1 METTIDIKSI
11 FGKVLF
17 SHTSENNSI
26 KKTLE
31 HANLSGANLRNANLR
46 NANLSGANLSG
57 ANLIDADFS
66 GADLRNANLRNANL
80 SGANLIDADFSGAV
94 LSGAVLSGANLPI
107 FNKWS
112 TSVNLEKQ
120 TIQIGCKEMS
130 IEQWDS
136 FFNSTDKFSTPR
148 SDESFK
154 FIHANYLALKA
165 YLEFLTKATTI

>member
-1 METTIDIKSI
+1 
-11 FGKVLF
+11 LF

-31 HANLSGANLRNANLR
+31 QANLSGADL
-46 NANLSGANLSG
+46 
-57 ANLIDADFS
+57 S
-66 GADLRNANLRNANL
+66 GADL
-80 SGANLIDADFSGAV
+80 SGADLIDAYLRGAV
-94 LSGAVLSGANLPI
+94 LPI

-120 TIQIGCKEMS
+120 TIQIGCKEMN

-136 FFNSTDKFSTPR
+136 FFNSNNEFSTPR